1 MCQVKR
7 IKPKY
12 SEDVELGCVHTQME
26 IWTHNSAV
34 DKPKFMGRPKDQP
47 WWKLVRQNHFL
58 VARIIL
64 T

>member
-34 DKPKFMGRPKDQP
+34 DEPKFMGRPAMTSHGEN
-47 WWKLVRQNHFL
+47 WFV
-58 VARIIL
+58 RIISW
-64 T
+64 